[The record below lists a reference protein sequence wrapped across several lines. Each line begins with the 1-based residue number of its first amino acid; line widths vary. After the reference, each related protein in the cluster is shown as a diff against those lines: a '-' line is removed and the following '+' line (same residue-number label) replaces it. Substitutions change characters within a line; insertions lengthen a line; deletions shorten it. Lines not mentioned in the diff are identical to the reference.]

1 MLNRSNNCNRGFFD
15 DTIPVMLK
23 KTMRQKYF
31 VSKELRISIALII
44 LWTLLITAFFT
55 YLAKELGGRIGHGTP
70 LFIIIMFGYV
80 AIVVVLTMLFSHRL
94 IGPFQRLKTEI
105 RLILAG
111 DYSRRLNVRIKDDV
125 YIKSFIGQINK
136 LLDRIQKMHECQRDM
151 IKNFDSEILGIL
163 SDIEEKEG
171 SREKLRESVL
181 SLHKKIRTIAD
192 KQERIDE

>member
-1 MLNRSNNCNRGFFD
+1 M
-15 DTIPVMLK
+15 IK
-23 KTMRQKYF
+23 KTIRQKYF
-31 VSKELRISIALII
+31 VSKELRISISLII

-55 YLAKELGGRIGHGTP
+55 YLAKELGGKIGHGTP

-111 DYSRRLNVRIKDDV
+111 DYGRRLNVRVKDDV

-136 LLDRIQKMHECQRDM
+136 LLDRIQNMHECQKDM
-151 IKNFDSEILGIL
+151 INNFDSEILGIL
-163 SDIEEKEG
+163 SHIEAKDG

-181 SLHKKIRTIAD
+181 SLHKKIRDIAN
-192 KQERIDE
+192 KQQRINE

>member
-1 MLNRSNNCNRGFFD
+1 MSE
-15 DTIPVMLK
+15 MLK
-23 KTMRQKYF
+23 KTIRQKYF

-111 DYSRRLNVRIKDDV
+111 DYGRRLNVRVKDDV
-125 YIKSFIGQINK
+125 YIKSFIAQINK
-136 LLDRIQKMHECQRDM
+136 LLDRIENMHRCQKDM
-151 IKNFDSEILGIL
+151 VNKFDTELLDIL

-171 SREKLRESVL
+171 SREKLRDSL
-181 SLHKKIRTIAD
+181 LTLHKKIRHIAE
-192 KQERIDE
+192 KQNRVDE

>member
-1 MLNRSNNCNRGFFD
+1 
-15 DTIPVMLK
+15 MLK
-23 KTMRQKYF
+23 KTIRQKYF
-31 VSKELRISIALII
+31 VSRELRISIALII

-55 YLAKELGGRIGHGTP
+55 YIAKELGGKIGHGTP

-111 DYSRRLNVRIKDDV
+111 DYGRRLNVRIKDDV

-136 LLDRIQKMHECQRDM
+136 LLDRIQNMHECQKDL
-151 IKNFDSEILGIL
+151 INKFDHELLDIL
-163 SDIEEKEG
+163 SDIEEKDG
-171 SREKLRESVL
+171 SRERLRESVL
-181 SLHKKIRTIAD
+181 SLHKKIRAIAE
-192 KQERIDE
+192 KQEKVDRGA

>member
-1 MLNRSNNCNRGFFD
+1 
-15 DTIPVMLK
+15 MLK
-23 KTMRQKYF
+23 KTLRQKYF

-55 YLAKELGGRIGHGTP
+55 YLAKELGGRMGHGTP

-111 DYSRRLNVRIKDDV
+111 DYRRRLNVRVKDDI
-125 YIKSFIGQINK
+125 YIKSFIGQINQ
-136 LLDRIQKMHECQRDM
+136 LLDRIENMHKCQKDM
-151 IKNFDSEILGIL
+151 INQFDSELLGLL
-163 SDIEEKEG
+163 SQIEEKED
-171 SREKLRESVL
+171 SKENLRETVL
-181 SLHKKIRTIAD
+181 SLHKKIQHIAEQKMKLD
-192 KQERIDE
+192 

>member
-1 MLNRSNNCNRGFFD
+1 M
-15 DTIPVMLK
+15 IK

-111 DYSRRLNVRIKDDV
+111 DYGRRLNVRIKDDI
-125 YIKSFIGQINK
+125 YIKSFVGQINK
-136 LLDRIQKMHECQRDM
+136 LLDRIENMHKCQTDM
-151 IKNFDSEILGIL
+151 IKKFDSELLGIL
-163 SDIEEKEG
+163 SDIEENDGSKEN
-171 SREKLRESVL
+171 LMESVL
-181 SLHKKIRTIAD
+181 SLHKKIRDIAE
-192 KQERIDE
+192 KQERIKE

>member
-1 MLNRSNNCNRGFFD
+1 M
-15 DTIPVMLK
+15 IK
-23 KTMRQKYF
+23 KTIRQKYF

-44 LWTLLITAFFT
+44 IWTLLITAFFT
-55 YLAKELGGRIGHGTP
+55 YLAKELGGKIGHGTP

-111 DYSRRLNVRIKDDV
+111 DYGRRLNVRVKDDI

-136 LLDRIQKMHECQRDM
+136 LLDRIETMHHCQKDM
-151 IKNFDSEILGIL
+151 INKFDSELLGIL
-163 SDIEEKEG
+163 SEIDEDKG
-171 SREKLRESVL
+171 SREKMRHSLL
-181 SLHKKIRTIAD
+181 TLHKKIRHIA
-192 KQERIDE
+192 QQQGRVNE